1 MQACRESSITAEQPL
16 TAGQAHMQ
24 ASAAEGPAAPTG
36 HLQGEGASADGEHAI
51 SGASHYHNHLQHG
64 L

>member
-1 MQACRESSITAEQPL
+1 MTAEQPM
-16 TAGQAHMQ
+16 TAGQAHTQ
-24 ASAAEGPAAPTG
+24 ASAAEGPAAPSG

-51 SGASHYHNHLQHG
+51 SGASHYHDHLPHR